1 MELSVLKSE
10 ETPSIMTN
18 GSLTTGQGSCTT
30 YPGQKVRAAALFVPG
45 EILTPA
51 DWPLNAF
58 SGLDTKPLFIRFSD
72 TLSTEPEMVRWL
84 PVAYPTDISSSIFTV
99 SGTTV
104 FIESAITGPLAPGL
118 PRK

>member
-1 MELSVLKSE
+1 
-10 ETPSIMTN
+10 MTN
-18 GSLTTGQGSCTT
+18 GSLPPVREVVPRTRTE
-30 YPGQKVRAAALFVPG
+30 VRAAALLVPG

-72 TLSTEPEMVRWL
+72 TLSTEPDIVRWL
-84 PVAYPTDISSSIFTV
+84 PIAYPTDISSSIFTV

-104 FIESAITGPLAPGL
+104 FIESGNNRATC
-118 PRK
+118 PRPSQEVMNNKPVENIATFK